1 MLTLRPESLATSR
14 LPTQGRRVPSGFTLI
29 EVCVAMAI
37 AVLILGIATLSM
49 AGVQDEA
56 QLKKMAARVERLAR
70 ESLLQAVMKQRV
82 VQISLAD
89 SFGAEG
95 QLQIRRLGHKNFR
108 QPHRGEVWEFNPSG
122 VCEPVEI
129 RITNDAGEIE
139 LEFDPLTGCTVK
151 KEVRV
156 RS

>member
-1 MLTLRPESLATSR
+1 MRSPRPDLRLINRPAT
-14 LPTQGRRVPSGFTLI
+14 QRRRAHAGFTLI

-49 AGVQDEA
+49 AGVQGEA
-56 QLKKMAARVERLAR
+56 QLKKMAARVESLAR

-82 VQISLAD
+82 VQLSLAD
-89 SFGAEG
+89 TLGAEG
-95 QLQIRRLGHKNFR
+95 SLEIRRVGSKTFR
-108 QPHRGEVWEFNPSG
+108 PPHRGEVWEFNPSG

-129 RITNDAGEIE
+129 RITNSAGEIE
-139 LEFDPLTGCTVK
+139 LGFDPLTGCAVK